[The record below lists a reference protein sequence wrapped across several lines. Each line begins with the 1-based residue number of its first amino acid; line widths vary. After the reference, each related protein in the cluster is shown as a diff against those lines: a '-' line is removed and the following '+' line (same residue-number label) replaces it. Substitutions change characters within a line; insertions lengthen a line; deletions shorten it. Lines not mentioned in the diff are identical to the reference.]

1 MGVAAALAAALLVS
15 SSSRAQDEPAAPAA
29 PPDSAAPEAPA
40 APDEETC
47 LGCHDKAEGMLAEEG
62 ATASRPIGELLIDSA
77 LYKRTAH
84 GQQLAC
90 ADCHAYRDEF
100 PHPKDAPTASC
111 ATCHADQA
119 AAFATSVHAIPRA
132 GEARSSVDCSGCHGV
147 HDVLPPSERDSR
159 LYPLNVYRTCGQ
171 CHFSVDP
178 AQADLE
184 TLLAQRYTDDVHGEG
199 ILKAGLVVAA
209 NCVSCHGGHQIKRTG
224 DPESRVSRAHVDETC
239 GVCHVGVA
247 EQFHESVHY
256 AAAKEHGR
264 DAATCTDCHVPHDIA
279 RPDSSF
285 LAHSIEACSRCHV
298 ERAGSF
304 RQTYHGK
311 VAALGLPGK
320 VATCAS
326 CHGAHRILAA
336 SDSRSSVNPDHRLKT
351 CSQCHEQANAEFAS
365 YLVHAD
371 PDDAARFPR
380 LHFVKAAMEGLLT
393 GTLVLG
399 VLHAIAWLVRASADG
414 DWKRRRVQPTRW
426 LRRWRPVYLVYH
438 MWLVSSVLLLA
449 LTGLPLH
456 YADRPLSL
464 KIMNLLGGPIAA
476 GWVHRF
482 AATALAALYVAYV
495 AQLVWRAVREH
506 EGGLFH
512 GPNTM
517 LPRLKD
523 LHDLRATL
531 RWFAFRGPR
540 PRFDRWTYWEK
551 FDFWAAFWGLV
562 VIGLSGLMLWFPEAA
577 TRVVPGWVLNAAVI
591 VHGHEAQLVI
601 AFIFTV
607 HVFHANLRPDK
618 FPIDTAFL
626 TGRLTEEQFREDR
639 PLEYERA
646 VRTGTLEGLL
656 ADPPS
661 RRRIVAAYLVGGC
674 ALALGFFFLA
684 GMIVASLGT

>member
-1 MGVAAALAAALLVS
+1 LAALLAS
-15 SSSRAQDEPAAPAA
+15 SSLRAQDEPAAAEPAS
-29 PPDSAAPEAPA
+29 D
-40 APDEETC
+40 DETC
-47 LGCHDKAEGMLAEEG
+47 LGCHDKTEGMLAEEG
-62 ATASRPIGELLIDSA
+62 ATASRPIGELLVDAA
-77 LYKRTAH
+77 LFARSIH

-90 ADCHAYRDEF
+90 ADCHADRDAF
-100 PHPKDAPTASC
+100 PHPPDAPTASC

-119 AAFATSVHAIPRA
+119 EAFAASVHGAPRQ
-132 GEARSSVDCSGCHGV
+132 GEPRLPVDCSACHGV
-147 HDVLPPSERDSR
+147 HDVLPPAERDSR
-159 LYPLNVYRTCGQ
+159 LHPLNVYATCGS

-178 AQADLE
+178 AGAGVE
-184 TLLAQRYTDDVHGEG
+184 ALLAEPYTDDVHGQG
-199 ILKAGLVVAA
+199 VLKAGLVVSA
-209 NCVSCHGGHQIKRTG
+209 NCVSCHGGHEIRRKG
-224 DPESRVSRAHVDETC
+224 DPESRVSRAHVDATC
-239 GVCHVGVA
+239 GSCHVGVA
-247 EQFHESVHY
+247 EQFHESVHF

-264 DAATCTDCHVPHDIA
+264 DAATCTDCHVPHHIA
-279 RPDSSF
+279 RPDDAF
-285 LAHSIEACSRCHV
+285 LSHAIEACSRCHAQ
-298 ERAGSF
+298 RAGTF

-320 VATCAS
+320 VATCAA
-326 CHGAHRILAA
+326 CHGAHRILPA
-336 SDSRSSVNPDHRLKT
+336 SDSRSSVHPDNRLQT
-351 CSQCHEQANAEFAS
+351 CSQCHEGANAEFAS

-371 PDDAARFPR
+371 PDDAERFPR

-393 GTLVLG
+393 GTLVFG
-399 VLHAIAWLVRASADG
+399 VLHAVAWLVRATAAG

-426 LRRWRPVYLVYH
+426 LRRWRPVYVVLH
-438 MWLVSSVLLLA
+438 LWLVSSVLLLA

-482 AATALAALYVAYV
+482 AATSLASLYVVYV
-495 AQLVWRAVREH
+495 AQLVWRIVRNH

-512 GPNTM
+512 GPDTM

-523 LHDLRATL
+523 LKDLWATL

-540 PRFDRWTYWEK
+540 PRYDRWTYWEK

-562 VIGLSGLMLWFPEAA
+562 VIGLSGLMLWFPEAT
-577 TRVVPGWVLNAAVI
+577 TRLVPGWVLNAAVI

-601 AFIFTV
+601 GFIFTV

-618 FPIDTAFL
+618 FPIDTVFL

-646 VRTGTLEGLL
+646 VRTGTLEALY

-661 RRRIVAAYLVGGC
+661 RRRIVAAYIVGGC

-684 GMIVASLGT
+684 GMLVAALGT